1 MAALR
6 IHDSASGRVHMAM
19 ATLVRFV
26 GILLVAFATG
36 NAWAVIEIDGLGD
49 IDLGT
54 WAPASG
60 SISDSEDFC
69 VAARRGNSSN
79 PGPYAVMV
87 SPLVGTQFELVS
99 VADPGVTIPVSLS
112 FQDIR
117 SGLSVVLTPSVFSS
131 REMTGV
137 ANCIGTNNARIG
149 LTIAAGD
156 LALAPPG
163 DYQASFRLTG
173 QGTANRTL
181 SQDFTLTLRTLPV
194 IQISGLDPIDLG
206 IYDGVS
212 DLQGGDD
219 FCVFSNSATGAYTV
233 TASGQGS
240 NGSFA
245 VLGGV
250 AGIPLS
256 VEYDDGS
263 GFVPM
268 VANTPSVQANA
279 DDGGID
285 CTGASS
291 ARIRVRALSADMQAA
306 DGGIYSG
313 ELTLLVAPI

>member
-1 MAALR
+1 
-6 IHDSASGRVHMAM
+6 MAM

-26 GILLVAFATG
+26 GIWFVAFATG
-36 NAWAVIEIDGLGD
+36 SAWAVVAIDGLD
-49 IDLGT
+49 DMDLGT

-60 SISDSEDFC
+60 TLSDSEDFC

-79 PGPYAVMV
+79 AGPYAVMV
-87 SPLVGTQFELVS
+87 SPLAGAQFELVS
-99 VADPGVTIPVSLS
+99 VTDPGVAIPVSLS
-112 FQDIR
+112 FQDLL
-117 SGLSVVLTPSVFSS
+117 SGLSTLLTPSVFSS

-137 ANCIGTNNARIG
+137 ANCIGANNARIEV
-149 LTIAAGD
+149 TIAAGD
-156 LALAPPG
+156 LALATPG
-163 DYQASFRLTG
+163 DYRASFRFTG
-173 QGTANRTL
+173 EGTANQTL
-181 SQDFTLTLRTLPV
+181 SQDFSLTLRTLPV

-206 IYDGVS
+206 TYDGVS

-245 VLGGV
+245 VLGGST
-250 AGIPLS
+250 GIPLA

-263 GFVPM
+263 GYVPM

-279 DDGGID
+279 DDGGLD

-291 ARIRVRALSADMQAA
+291 ARIRVRALSADMQTA